1 MLTSYSGVNR
11 QSPAA
16 DVRRRTASTWG
27 LLRAG
32 RRPTSGRW
40 RRCALIVAA
49 LGMVLPLTTWA
60 EESPPSAADTLEE
73 VIVTAQR
80 RAEPLLDVP
89 LSISV
94 ISAADIERL
103 HATSLRDLGAA
114 VPGFT
119 IVPAGSPGQ
128 SEIVVR
134 GLPILTGAG
143 GPLVATLID
152 DASVGSS
159 TSAGE
164 GPGFALDML
173 PYDIE
178 RIEILRGPL
187 GTLYGANSMGG
198 VLKYVTKDPNLT
210 AYEAQIGGEAFGIKD
225 GGSLGTSAR
234 GSWSG
239 PLIDGELAVRGSLYA
254 QETPGYIRN
263 PLRGLNHENSLSQY
277 GGRLALLWQPLSE
290 LQVRLQGIY
299 QRTDSDGDAVTFA
312 ELLGTPQYP
321 YYRPGAW
328 LGGYLT
334 YPHVI

>member
-1 MLTSYSGVNR
+1 MT
-11 QSPAA
+11 P
-16 DVRRRTASTWG
+16 
-27 LLRAG
+27 
-32 RRPTSGRW
+32 GRW
-40 RRCALIVAA
+40 WRCAPIVVA
-49 LGMVLPLTTWA
+49 LRMVLPLTTWA

-103 HATSLRDLGAA
+103 HATNLRDLGAA

-152 DASVGSS
+152 EASVGSS

-178 RIEILRGPL
+178 RVEILRGPQ

-198 VLKYVTKDPNLT
+198 VLKYVTKDPSLT
-210 AYEAQIGGEAFGIKD
+210 AYEAQIGGEAFAVKD
-225 GGSLGTSAR
+225 GGSLGTAAR
-234 GSWSG
+234 GTWSA
-239 PLIDGELAVRGSLYA
+239 PLIEDMLAVRASLYD
-254 QETPGYIRN
+254 QESPGYIKN
-263 PLRGLNHENSLSQY
+263 PLRGLDHENSLSQY
-277 GGRLALLWQPLSE
+277 GGRLAILWQPAPE
-290 LQVRLQGIY
+290 LQVKLQGIY
-299 QRTDSDGDAVTFA
+299 QKIHSAGDAIIFA
-312 ELLGTPQYP
+312 EVLGTAQDP
-321 YYRPGAW
+321 YYRPGGW
-328 LGGYLT
+328 VYGDLT
-334 YPHVI
+334 YPHLIPEPFS